1 MDRERFELEKKEN
14 IKRQATDVK
23 LRNTA
28 RDFILQQFEH
38 NYTYNFTWLGMPI
51 IQFPQDIISLQEI
64 IWKVKPDVIIET
76 GIARGGSIIFHSSM
90 QRLIGNNGI
99 VIGIDIDIRSHNR
112 EAIENHPF
120 ANHVYL
126 IEGDSTSFEVMDQ
139 VKELISGGKSVLVIL
154 DSNHTHDHVL
164 KELEVFSPLVTN
176 GSYLVVLDTIVEDMP
191 DHFFKDRP
199 WRAGNS
205 PKSAVKQ
212 FLKENKRF
220 TVDRDIEDKLL
231 ITVAPEGY
239 LKCVSD

>member
-1 MDRERFELEKKEN
+1 MNRERFELEKKEN
-14 IKRQATDVK
+14 IKQQATDVK
-23 LRNTA
+23 LRNTVY
-28 RDFILQQFEH
+28 DFILQQAEH

-64 IWKVKPDVIIET
+64 IWEVKPDVIIET

-112 EAIENHPF
+112 EAIENHPL
-120 ANHVYL
+120 ASNVYL
-126 IEGDSTSFEVMDQ
+126 IEGDSTSVEVMNQ
-139 VKELISGGKSVLVIL
+139 VKEFIPEGKSVLVIL

-164 KELEVFSPLVTN
+164 KELEVFSPLVNN

-199 WRAGNS
+199 WKAGNS

-220 TVDRDIEDKLL
+220 IVDRDIEDKLL

-239 LKCVSD
+239 LKCISD